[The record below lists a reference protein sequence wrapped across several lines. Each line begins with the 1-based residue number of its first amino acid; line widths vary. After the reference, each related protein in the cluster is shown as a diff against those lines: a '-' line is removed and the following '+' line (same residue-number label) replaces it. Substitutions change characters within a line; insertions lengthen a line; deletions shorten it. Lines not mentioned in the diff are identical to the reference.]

1 MPKLMIRLV
10 MIDPET
16 DAQLWQAYSEGADRS
31 YNFSGNTL
39 QEQKDNIEY
48 LADCMEAGQDV
59 ALEEAPVCFDPEP
72 TPTEIQEMI
81 FEVNDQL
88 LYGTTQATEAIIY
101 TVGEDQDGEGLWDA
115 LKQAGEAL
123 AECFAM

>member
-1 MPKLMIRLV
+1 MPKLMIRLE
-10 MIDPET
+10 MIDT
-16 DAQLWQAYSEGADRS
+16 KTGAQLWQAYSEGADRA
-31 YNFSGNTL
+31 YNFAGDTL
-39 QEQKDNIEY
+39 KEQEEYIER

-59 ALEEAPVCFDPEP
+59 ALEEAPECFDPAP
-72 TPTEIQEMI
+72 SPADIQEVL

-101 TVGEDQDGEGLWDA
+101 TVGEDQDGEGLWDS

-123 AECFAM
+123 AECFAV